1 MNMRLGSS
9 SYLTDNF
16 GRPTHYYDQLPFG
29 ESMVEHNQSQYYGN
43 QYKFNG
49 KELDV
54 ATGMYYYGAR
64 YYDPRLSIFISVDPL
79 AEQTFE
85 PYSYTGN
92 NPIMFTDPTGM
103 SKEGGGDP
111 LYKIYVRSFISASR
125 AGNDPLGRHFRGD
138 GRVASTRDSG
148 PNLSGATSRAS
159 VTLGWY
165 SPIQKSKLLAK
176 DSDMTVRYPAYGI
189 EGAQKK
195 PTVNASSLTTINN
208 QYPEHVPGTFGV
220 SYSAKDPLTP
230 KLGTPSL
237 DVIVTGT
244 ITQGSGYIDIS
255 GKAMGDGFPSTEAF
269 IEDSLGT
276 RIFLGAHREQGDVST
291 LYGGA

>member
-1 MNMRLGSS
+1 ECIKKDDGYLDNPSPIEGVEDDYMPTAPNPEVEEEEEFDESQRKPIWWYHSDHLGSS

-195 PTVNASSLTTINN
+195 PTVNAS
-208 QYPEHVPGTFGV
+208 
-220 SYSAKDPLTP
+220 
-230 KLGTPSL
+230 
-237 DVIVTGT
+237 
-244 ITQGSGYIDIS
+244 
-255 GKAMGDGFPSTEAF
+255 
-269 IEDSLGT
+269 
-276 RIFLGAHREQGDVST
+276 
-291 LYGGA
+291 